1 MRNNPDDIAN
11 QFINFIKKE
20 LIKLEKE
27 TDYAT
32 YDDYDH
38 EEHDDLAV
46 YFDRGRNVLAWR
58 ILCKIKQYEKMEDFT
73 K

>member
-11 QFINFIKKE
+11 QFINSLKKE
-20 LIKLEKE
+20 LKKLEKE

-38 EEHDDLAV
+38 EEHDDLNV
-46 YFDRGRNVLAWR
+46 FFDRGRNVLAWN
-58 ILCKIKQYEKMEDFT
+58 ILNKIKHYEKME
-73 K
+73 